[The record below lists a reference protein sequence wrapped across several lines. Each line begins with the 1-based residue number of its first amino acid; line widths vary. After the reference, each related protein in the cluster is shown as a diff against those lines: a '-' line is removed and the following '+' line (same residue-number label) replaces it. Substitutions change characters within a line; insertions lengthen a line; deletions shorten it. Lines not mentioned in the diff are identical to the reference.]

1 MRTEKSKINMPTLHV
16 IILDVRA
23 TIVVAV
29 ISVIRFVQNIAP
41 VMTTDVNFNF
51 PAVDVRRVIVEPSN
65 VRVIMLLGNAIPIL
79 VGIVIVVWLF

>member
-1 MRTEKSKINMPTLHV
+1 MPTLHV